1 MASEDLD
8 KVRMRCV
15 QVLSSYVMCS
25 ILDIYI
31 VCSIA
36 LLLTR
41 LLYDTISKH
50 MLQLG
55 FSKEAKVENAVEYDK
70 SKEKGGYVAG
80 KHIDGRIKWW
90 FQRQIMINIVK
101 KFG

>member
-1 MASEDLD
+1 
-8 KVRMRCV
+8 
-15 QVLSSYVMCS
+15 MCS

-31 VCSIA
+31 VCSIVFI
-36 LLLTR
+36 THSF
-41 LLYDTISKH
+41 TISKH

-90 FQRQIMINIVK
+90 FQR
-101 KFG
+101 

>member
-1 MASEDLD
+1 
-8 KVRMRCV
+8 
-15 QVLSSYVMCS
+15 
-25 ILDIYI
+25 
-31 VCSIA
+31 
-36 LLLTR
+36 
-41 LLYDTISKH
+41 

-90 FQRQIMINIVK
+90 FQR
-101 KFG
+101 

>member
-1 MASEDLD
+1 MISIFIIDA
-8 KVRMRCV
+8 
-15 QVLSSYVMCS
+15 
-25 ILDIYI
+25 ILDII
-31 VCSIA
+31 VCSIV

-41 LLYDTISKH
+41 YHLKH
-50 MLQLG
+50 VIQLG

-90 FQRQIMINIVK
+90 FQR
-101 KFG
+101 